1 MSQVKFNNKI
11 KYLLISGISFILSVI
26 FLNVSFYILGDEQVS
41 AQICLILLFIINLT
55 FFLKFYQ
62 SKFETKSFIIIFLLS
77 SVFFRL
83 FEYFLFIFLLRE
95 LTDLNTS
102 WFLALIISFVCKF
115 VIFDKIF
122 N

>member
-1 MSQVKFNNKI
+1 MSQVKFSNKI
-11 KYLLISGISFILSVI
+11 KYLLISGVSFILSVI

-62 SKFETKSFIIIFLLS
+62 SKLETKSFIIIFLLS
-77 SVFFRL
+77 SIFFRL
-83 FEYFLFIFLLRE
+83 FEYFLFLFLLRE
-95 LTDLNTS
+95 LADLNTS